1 MTGEENYRALRDIF
15 REELP
20 DWKRIGIKNMTLGE
34 EERMLWSRMLL
45 SCLVDADYT
54 ASAEEDGEI
63 IPEPPKCDAEN
74 WLERLNAHRAE
85 LARNSTADKNSMHCG
100 MSCLKRAAGRGIMR
114 RGFTP

>member
-1 MTGEENYRALRDIF
+1 MTAQKWLEGNDGKEVALTGKENYRVLAEIF
-15 REELP
+15 HEELP
-20 DWKRIGIKNMTLGE
+20 QWECPEPKIMTLGE

-63 IPEPPKCDAEN
+63 IPEPP
-74 WLERLNAHRAE
+74 
-85 LARNSTADKNSMHCG
+85 NSMHCG